1 MSSQALPAQAKQLF
15 HYLSEQASLGIAVE
29 DLEGKLLLANPAL
42 CSMLGYSEDELCGM
56 NCSQFANPEDSH
68 DDWALFQYLSA
79 GVIDKYS
86 LEKRYVRKDGA
97 QLWGRLNVSLWRNG
111 DGGSPVV
118 FAFVEDITERK
129 RSEEA
134 LRKSEERFRLAAQA
148 AKLYAYEWD
157 VLTDKIVRSEEYVNV
172 LGYSSQEKQLTRQQ
186 LLTTIHPD
194 DRAPFIGSI
203 DQLTPQNSTLQIS
216 YRVLQ
221 PDGSPVWLEKSAKAF
236 FDEQGKLLRMIGM
249 VANITE
255 RKRAELA
262 QRESEDK
269 FRLLL
274 DSTGEAIYGIDLEHR
289 CTFCNLACLRILG
302 YERIDEVLG
311 KNMHALMHH
320 THGDGTFFPVEE
332 CRVHRVIRT
341 GKGGHGEEEVLWRN
355 NGTGFPAEYWS
366 YPQLRGEEVV
376 GAVVAFVDITERK
389 LAQSA
394 LASVRRRLTEAQDQE
409 RIRISRELH
418 DDIGQRIA
426 LLGIGLQQLQE
437 GPLESRGRIAELQK
451 QTAEIAADI
460 QSLSHELHLSQ
471 LQYLGIAAAMRGF
484 CQEFGKQQKVEIDF
498 RTNDLPSAL
507 GPDIS
512 LCLFRVLQEAL
523 HNSAKHSGVRHFEV
537 QLWGTSSEIHLTVT
551 DSGVGF
557 DIEAAKASRGL
568 GLISMQERLKL
579 LNGTFSIESHPQ
591 RGTTIH
597 ARVPFSSGKDSLRAV
612 E

>member
-1 MSSQALPAQAKQLF
+1 MSSQELPAQAKQLF
-15 HYLSEQASLGIAVE
+15 HYLFEQASLGIAVE
-29 DLEGKLLLANPAL
+29 DLEGKILLANPAL

-118 FAFVEDITERK
+118 FAFVEDTTERK

-148 AKLYAYEWD
+148 AKMYAYEWD

-194 DRAPFIGSI
+194 DRALFIGSV
-203 DQLTPQNSTLQIS
+203 DQLTPLNSTLQIS

-255 RKRAELA
+255 RKRAEQA

-269 FRLLL
+269 LRLLL
-274 DSTGEAIYGIDLEHR
+274 DSTGGAIYGIDLEHR

-311 KNMHALMHH
+311 KNMHALTHH
-320 THGDGTFFPVEE
+320 NHGDGTLFPVED

-341 GKGGHGEEEVLWRN
+341 GKGDHGEEEVLWRN

-376 GAVVAFVDITERK
+376 GAVVVFVDITERK

-394 LASVRRRLTEAQDQE
+394 LASVSRRLIEAQERE

-418 DDIGQRIA
+418 DDIGQRVA
-426 LLGIGLQQLQE
+426 LLAIQLQQLQE
-437 GPLESRGRIAELQK
+437 NPPEFRGRIAELQK
-451 QTAEIAADI
+451 QTAEIAVDI
-460 QSLSHELHLSQ
+460 QSLSHELHSSR

-507 GPDIS
+507 PPDIS

-523 HNSAKHSGVRHFEV
+523 HNSAKHSGVRYFGV
-537 QLWGTSSEIHLTVT
+537 RLWGTSGEIHLTVR

-568 GLISMQERLKL
+568 GLISMEERLKL
-579 LNGTFSIESHPQ
+579 LKGTFSIESHPQ
-591 RGTTIH
+591 RGTTMH
-597 ARVPFSSGKDSLRAV
+597 ACVPFSSGKDSLRAV